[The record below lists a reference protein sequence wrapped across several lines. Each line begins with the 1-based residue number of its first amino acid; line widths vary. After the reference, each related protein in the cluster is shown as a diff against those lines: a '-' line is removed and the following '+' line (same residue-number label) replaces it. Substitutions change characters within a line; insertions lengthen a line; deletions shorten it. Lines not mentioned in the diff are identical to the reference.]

1 MQCVLQF
8 ERCMLCGCDKFT
20 PNTSEKPC
28 VICGLCSNPRVS
40 TSPSSHLHVLSCDK
54 NEARVQSQHSSKAS
68 LPPHFEAGAE
78 IRRLSR
84 ELRFAACRVSRQDCC
99 ALQNPYP
106 DSELQNPPTLG
117 PRSPGKSPLTISGPA
132 SLPCN
137 QDQGSELSYVRR
149 DHLDYHADARG
160 RLAQQLLTQVRP
172 HTASFNL

>member
-1 MQCVLQF
+1 MIPCLVDIFRTPLCCCKTLKCLVIVHVL
-8 ERCMLCGCDKFT
+8 
-20 PNTSEKPC
+20 
-28 VICGLCSNPRVS
+28 RVS
-40 TSPSSHLHVLSCDK
+40 LCYSCLTVAWMAEQEWQEGK
-54 NEARVQSQHSSKAS
+54 IQH
-68 LPPHFEAGAE
+68 
-78 IRRLSR
+78 
-84 ELRFAACRVSRQDCC
+84 C
-99 ALQNPYP
+99 P

-172 HTASFNL
+172 QTTCFKSSAWLTSFELHCVTTV